1 MTARLATLGIY
12 LALLAGT
19 VVMVVVSLTRPAVL
33 PRLGQVVAWAM
44 RRRTTQVGLLL
55 AWWWLC
61 WHFVTLR

>member
-12 LALLAGT
+12 VALLLAT
-19 VVMVVVSLTRPAVL
+19 VVMVVVSRVRPAAL
-33 PRLGQVVAWAM
+33 PRLGQVVTWAM

-55 AWWWLC
+55 AWWWLG